1 MKGMGLESL
10 GIKFNVPKIS
20 AAQTA
25 DSDSALDVSQYTY
38 YSETAD
44 QSALQDGEAEGE
56 SKGANNDPT
65 AMNIGAEIEAA
76 EKEEAK
82 KESTPNNHR
91 DRSNEDRHSSST
103 IELVDKDFQNF
114 SKTPRDIPSTNIA
127 VN

>member
-44 QSALQDGEAEGE
+44 
-56 SKGANNDPT
+56 
-65 AMNIGAEIEAA
+65 
-76 EKEEAK
+76 
-82 KESTPNNHR
+82 
-91 DRSNEDRHSSST
+91 
-103 IELVDKDFQNF
+103 
-114 SKTPRDIPSTNIA
+114 
-127 VN
+127 